1 MKILSH
7 TQVLRLHEH
16 LIAATGG
23 AHGLRDEGL
32 LASALAAPF
41 QSFAGRDVYPSVPQ
55 KAARLGYGLIKNHP
69 FTDGNKRS
77 GAHVMLLFLAING
90 IELSYTQQEL
100 IDIILSVADN
110 RKNCD
115 DLFTWLIQ
123 HER

>member
-1 MKILSH
+1 MKYLTLHQAIFIHDKMLEKIGGSKGYNKTQISYLS
-7 TQVLRLHEH
+7 
-16 LIAATGG
+16 
-23 AHGLRDEGL
+23 
-32 LASALAAPF
+32 SALEN
-41 QSFAGRDVYPSVPQ
+41 
-55 KAARLGYGLIKNHP
+55 IKNDLYYPTMADKLAHLTHSCIKFHP